1 MYQRVL
7 LAYDGSIEG
16 RTALREGALLARRYG
31 AAVFVLSVI
40 REAAG
45 TQLGEGVGGGGVAQ
59 QQGEYERVL
68 QEGMARLAEV
78 GFQASGKL
86 VIGEPAR
93 EIAAYAEEVRADLVV
108 VGAHGRL
115 PERSHPLQPVGLPER
130 HR

>member
-31 AAVFVLSVI
+31 AQVFVLSVI

-45 TQLGEGVGGGGVAQ
+45 TKLGEGVGGGGIAQ
-59 QQGEYERVL
+59 QQVDYERVL
-68 QEGMARLAEV
+68 QEGMERLATL

-93 EIAAYAEEVRADLVV
+93 
-108 VGAHGRL
+108 
-115 PERSHPLQPVGLPER
+115 
-130 HR
+130 